1 MERLAILGALHE
13 EIADLLAAMEPG
25 ATIHRI
31 AMRDFHVGTLW
42 GTPCVIALS
51 RIGKVAAAATAS
63 IVIREFQVSKV
74 IFTGL
79 AGGLHAEVDVGDVV
93 VATTLM
99 QHDMDARPLFGQHEI
114 PLLGRVQFESDAALS
129 RLLHDSAQEFVRR
142 YGAAGHTAGATFA
155 QPKVHAGLIATG
167 DIFVSRNDEAQALRK
182 RLPDALCVEME
193 GAAMAQVCFEFGIPF
208 AVMRVISDRADH
220 AAKTDFTAFLEK
232 VARVYTAG
240 ILAPLLKSGALSAA

>member
-1 MERLAILGALHE
+1 MGRLAILGALHE
-13 EIADLLAAMEPG
+13 EIADLLAAMDPG
-25 ATIHRI
+25 AAVHRI

-63 IVIREFQVSKV
+63 IVIREFQVSRV

-79 AGGLHAEVDVGDVV
+79 AGGLHEAVDVGDVV
-93 VATTLM
+93 IASTLM

-114 PLLGRVQFESDAALS
+114 PLLGRACFESDAALS
-129 RLLHDSAQEFVRR
+129 RLLQDSAQDFLRAGGMAD
-142 YGAAGHTAGATFA
+142 GARANAR
-155 QPKVHAGLIATG
+155 VHAGLIATG
-167 DIFVSRNDEAQALRK
+167 DVFVNRVDEAQVLRK

-193 GAAMAQVCFEFGIPF
+193 GAAMAQICYEFDIPF
-208 AVMRVISDRADH
+208 AVMRVVSDRADH
-220 AAKTDFTAFLEK
+220 AAKADFTAFLEN

-240 ILAPLLKSGALSAA
+240 ILAPLLKSGALSDA

>member
-1 MERLAILGALHE
+1 MGRLAILGALHE
-13 EIADLLAAMEPG
+13 EIADLLAAMDPG
-25 ATIHRI
+25 AAIHRI

-79 AGGLHAEVDVGDVV
+79 AGGLHADVDVGDVV
-93 VATTLM
+93 VASTLM
-99 QHDMDARPLFGQHEI
+99 QHDMDARPLFGRYEI
-114 PLLGRVQFESDAALS
+114 PLLGRVHFEPDAALS
-129 RLLHDSAQEFVRR
+129 NLLRDSAQAFVLRR
-142 YGAAGHTAGATFA
+142 GAAGNTADATLA

-167 DIFVSRNDEAQALRK
+167 DIFVSHHDEAQALRE

-193 GAAMAQVCFEFGIPF
+193 GAAMAQICYEFGIPF

-220 AAKTDFTAFLEK
+220 AAKADFTAFLEN

-240 ILAPLLKSGALSAA
+240 ILAPLLKSGALSGA

>member
-1 MERLAILGALHE
+1 MGRLAILGALHE
-13 EIADLLAAMEPG
+13 EIADLLAAMDAG
-25 ATIHRI
+25 AAVHRI

-79 AGGLHAEVDVGDVV
+79 AGGLHADVDVGDVV
-93 VATTLM
+93 VASTLM
-99 QHDMDARPLFGQHEI
+99 QHDMDARPLFGRYEI
-114 PLLGRVQFESDAALS
+114 PLLGRVHFEPDAALS
-129 RLLHDSAQEFVRR
+129 NLLRDSAQAFVLRR
-142 YGAAGHTAGATFA
+142 GAAGNTADATLA

-167 DIFVSRNDEAQALRK
+167 DIFVSHHDEAQALRE

-193 GAAMAQVCFEFGIPF
+193 GAAMAQICYEFGIPF

-220 AAKTDFTAFLEK
+220 AAKADFTAFLEN

-240 ILAPLLKSGALSAA
+240 ILAPLLKSGALSGA